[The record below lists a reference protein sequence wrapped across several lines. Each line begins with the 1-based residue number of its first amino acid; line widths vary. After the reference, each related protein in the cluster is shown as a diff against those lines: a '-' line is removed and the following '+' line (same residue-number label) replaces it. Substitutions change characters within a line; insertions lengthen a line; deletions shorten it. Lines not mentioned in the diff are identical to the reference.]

1 MRVHVLNALLVQ
13 HRPRTVAE
21 LQAAHFP
28 MYYRHVA
35 TTDPEEPSIE
45 AVLDEVIAAIAQQF
59 PGVPVNPPPG
69 HGADNDEVMVLVAVA
84 NAGPAPVHAAPANG
98 HALPEPNEDAAAMP
112 EQQEMDE

>member
-1 MRVHVLNALLVQ
+1 
-13 HRPRTVAE
+13 
-21 LQAAHFP
+21 

-69 HGADNDEVMVLVAVA
+69 HGADNDEMMVLGAVA
-84 NAGPAPVHAAPANG
+84 NAGPAPVHAAP
-98 HALPEPNEDAAAMP
+98 ALPEPNEDAAAMP